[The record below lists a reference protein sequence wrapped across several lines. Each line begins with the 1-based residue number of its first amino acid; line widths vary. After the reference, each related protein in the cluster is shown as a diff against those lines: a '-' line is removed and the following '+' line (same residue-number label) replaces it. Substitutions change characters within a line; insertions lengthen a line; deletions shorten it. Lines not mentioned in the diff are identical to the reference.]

1 MTPNPSLAFHALTTG
16 YCHGSRQS
24 IVGRGLEGSLPRGT
38 LTALLGTN
46 GAGKSTLL
54 RTLAGLQ
61 PPLAG
66 DIFWEG
72 NSLASLTPEERAKR
86 LSIVLTVRPETG
98 NLTVREVVALGRL
111 PHRQGL
117 WGSRNAAADA
127 EAVERAM
134 RLTTT
139 SAWSERP
146 VSRLSDG
153 ERQRVF
159 IAKALAQE
167 TPLIL
172 LDEPTAF
179 LDYPSRVQ
187 FFNLLKR
194 LTNEMG
200 KTVLLSSH
208 DVELAAAHADRILLL
223 SKESLCLA
231 PTEAKERNHAIR
243 DFFRLDAE
251 TLHGF

>member
-38 LTALLGTN
+38 LTVLLGTN

-231 PTEAKERNHAIR
+231 PTEAQERNHAIR
-243 DFFRLDAE
+243 DFFQLNAE

>member
-38 LTALLGTN
+38 LTVLLGTN

-117 WGSRNAAADA
+117 WGSRNAATDA

-134 RLTTT
+134 QLTTT

-208 DVELAAAHADRILLL
+208 DVELAAAHADRIRLL

>member
-38 LTALLGTN
+38 LTVLLGTN

-251 TLHGF
+251 ILHGF

>member
-38 LTALLGTN
+38 LTVLLGTN

-72 NSLASLTPEERAKR
+72 NSLASLTPEERAKC

-117 WGSRNAAADA
+117 WGSRNAAADT

-231 PTEAKERNHAIR
+231 PTEAQERNHAIR
-243 DFFRLDAE
+243 DFFQLDAE

>member
-38 LTALLGTN
+38 LTVLLGTN

-127 EAVERAM
+127 KAVERAM

-243 DFFRLDAE
+243 DFFQLDAE
-251 TLHGF
+251 ILHGF

>member
-243 DFFRLDAE
+243 DFFQLDAE

>member
-243 DFFRLDAE
+243 DFFRLNAE

>member
-38 LTALLGTN
+38 LTVLLGTN

-117 WGSRNAAADA
+117 WGSRNAATDA

-208 DVELAAAHADRILLL
+208 DVELAATHADRILLL

>member
-38 LTALLGTN
+38 LTVLLGTN

-134 RLTTT
+134 QLTTT
-139 SAWSERP
+139 STWSERP

>member
-38 LTALLGTN
+38 LTVLLGTN

-200 KTVLLSSH
+200 KTVLISSH
-208 DVELAAAHADRILLL
+208 DVELAATHADRILLL

-243 DFFRLDAE
+243 DFFQLDAE

>member
-1 MTPNPSLAFHALTTG
+1 MTPTPSLAFHALTTG

-38 LTALLGTN
+38 LTVLLGTN

-208 DVELAAAHADRILLL
+208 DVELAATHADRILLL

>member
-117 WGSRNAAADA
+117 WGRRNASADA

-208 DVELAAAHADRILLL
+208 DVELAAAHADHILLL

-231 PTEAKERNHAIR
+231 PTEPKERNHAIR

>member
-38 LTALLGTN
+38 LTVLLGTN

-223 SKESLCLA
+223 SKESLCLT
-231 PTEAKERNHAIR
+231 PTEAQERNHAIR
-243 DFFRLDAE
+243 DFFQLDAE

>member
-38 LTALLGTN
+38 LTVLLGTN

-200 KTVLLSSH
+200 KTVLPPSH

>member
-1 MTPNPSLAFHALTTG
+1 MTSNPSLAFHALTTG

-38 LTALLGTN
+38 LTVLLGTN

-117 WGSRNAAADA
+117 WGSRNAATDA

-208 DVELAAAHADRILLL
+208 DVELAATHADRILLL

-243 DFFRLDAE
+243 DFFQLDAE

>member
-38 LTALLGTN
+38 LTVLLGTN

-187 FFNLLKR
+187 FFNLLKS

-231 PTEAKERNHAIR
+231 PTEAKERNNAIR

>member
-38 LTALLGTN
+38 LTVLLGTN

-127 EAVERAM
+127 EAVESAM

-243 DFFRLDAE
+243 DFFQLDAE

>member
-16 YCHGSRQS
+16 YRHGSRQS

-38 LTALLGTN
+38 LTVLLGTN

-117 WGSRNAAADA
+117 WGSRNTAADA
-127 EAVERAM
+127 EAVESAM

-231 PTEAKERNHAIR
+231 PTEAQERNHAIR
-243 DFFRLDAE
+243 DFFQLDAE

>member
-38 LTALLGTN
+38 LTVLLGTN

-134 RLTTT
+134 QLTTT

>member
-24 IVGRGLEGSLPRGT
+24 IVGKGLEGSLPRGT
-38 LTALLGTN
+38 LTVLLGTN

-127 EAVERAM
+127 EAVESAM

-231 PTEAKERNHAIR
+231 PTEAQERNHAIR
-243 DFFRLDAE
+243 DFFQLDAE

>member
-38 LTALLGTN
+38 LTVLLGTN

-117 WGSRNAAADA
+117 WGSRNAATDA

-251 TLHGF
+251 ILHGF

>member
-38 LTALLGTN
+38 LTVLLGTN

-72 NSLASLTPEERAKR
+72 NSLASLTPEERAKC

-243 DFFRLDAE
+243 DFFQLDAE

>member
-38 LTALLGTN
+38 LTVLLGTN

-134 RLTTT
+134 QLTTT

-187 FFNLLKR
+187 FFNLLRR

-231 PTEAKERNHAIR
+231 PTEAQERNHAIR
-243 DFFRLDAE
+243 DFFQLDAE

>member
-38 LTALLGTN
+38 LTVLLGTN

-72 NSLASLTPEERAKR
+72 NSLASLTPEERAKC

-251 TLHGF
+251 ILHGF

>member
-24 IVGRGLEGSLPRGT
+24 IMGRGLEGSLPRGT
-38 LTALLGTN
+38 LTVLLGTN

>member
-38 LTALLGTN
+38 LTVLLGTN

-208 DVELAAAHADRILLL
+208 AVELAATHADRILLL

>member
-24 IVGRGLEGSLPRGT
+24 IVGKGLEGSLPRGT

-208 DVELAAAHADRILLL
+208 DVELAATHADRILLL

>member
-24 IVGRGLEGSLPRGT
+24 IVGKGLEGSLPRGT
-38 LTALLGTN
+38 LTVLLGTN

-134 RLTTT
+134 QLTTT
-139 SAWSERP
+139 STWSERP

>member
-200 KTVLLSSH
+200 KTILLSSH

>member
-38 LTALLGTN
+38 LTVLLGTN

-251 TLHGF
+251 TLNGF

>member
-38 LTALLGTN
+38 LTVLLGTN

-231 PTEAKERNHAIR
+231 PTEPKERNHAIR
-243 DFFRLDAE
+243 DFFQLDAE

>member
-24 IVGRGLEGSLPRGT
+24 IVGKGLEGSLPRGT
-38 LTALLGTN
+38 LTVLLGTN

-231 PTEAKERNHAIR
+231 PTEAKERNPAIR
-243 DFFRLDAE
+243 DFFQLDAE

>member
-117 WGSRNAAADA
+117 WGSRNAATDA

>member
-134 RLTTT
+134 QLTTT

-243 DFFRLDAE
+243 DFFQLDAE

>member
-24 IVGRGLEGSLPRGT
+24 IVGKGLEGSLPRGT
-38 LTALLGTN
+38 LTVLLGTN

-134 RLTTT
+134 QLTTT

>member
-38 LTALLGTN
+38 LTVLLGTN

-127 EAVERAM
+127 EAVESAM

-231 PTEAKERNHAIR
+231 PTEAQERNHAIR
-243 DFFRLDAE
+243 DFFQLDAE

>member
-38 LTALLGTN
+38 LTVLLGTN

-243 DFFRLDAE
+243 DFFQLDAE
-251 TLHGF
+251 TLHGV

>member
-117 WGSRNAAADA
+117 WGSRNTAADA

-200 KTVLLSSH
+200 KTILLSSH

-243 DFFRLDAE
+243 DFFQLDAE

>member
-16 YCHGSRQS
+16 YCHGTRQS

-117 WGSRNAAADA
+117 WGSRNAATDA

-134 RLTTT
+134 QLTTT

-243 DFFRLDAE
+243 DFFQLDAE

>member
-38 LTALLGTN
+38 LTVLLGTN

-208 DVELAAAHADRILLL
+208 DVELAATHADRILLL

-243 DFFRLDAE
+243 DFFQLDAE